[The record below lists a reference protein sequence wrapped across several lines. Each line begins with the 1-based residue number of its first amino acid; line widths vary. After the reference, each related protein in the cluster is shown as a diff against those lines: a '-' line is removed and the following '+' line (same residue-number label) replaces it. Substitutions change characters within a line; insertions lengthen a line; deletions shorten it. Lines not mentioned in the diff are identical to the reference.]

1 MLFFWNKS
9 VTKAVHLMRLP
20 GTQKKNEIAVLIL
33 WGSGLARWVPQYA
46 DVPQGGR
53 LWWGS
58 AVCMFLKK
66 EERIWCTGAGTPAA
80 VFLTLCFAYSLME
93 LGPDEEYV
101 CYCQTRNAP
110 FVCVVMCGCKQ
121 MCSCF
126 TKQPWMLHVVFKVS
140 ASDEISSTSAF
151 ILPPPAPPHP
161 HLSPWR
167 PCPMKTLSLHIRV
180 LWCISNRHVQ
190 SSNLQSGGGEG
201 R

>member
-1 MLFFWNKS
+1 
-9 VTKAVHLMRLP
+9 MRPP
-20 GTQKKNEIAVLIL
+20 GTQKKNAIAVLIL

-101 CYCQTRNAP
+101 CYSECTFCVCRDVRLQADVFVLHKAAMNAT
-110 FVCVVMCGCKQ
+110 CC
-121 MCSCF
+121 
-126 TKQPWMLHVVFKVS
+126 L
-140 ASDEISSTSAF
+140 
-151 ILPPPAPPHP
+151 
-161 HLSPWR
+161 
-167 PCPMKTLSLHIRV
+167 
-180 LWCISNRHVQ
+180 
-190 SSNLQSGGGEG
+190 
-201 R
+201 